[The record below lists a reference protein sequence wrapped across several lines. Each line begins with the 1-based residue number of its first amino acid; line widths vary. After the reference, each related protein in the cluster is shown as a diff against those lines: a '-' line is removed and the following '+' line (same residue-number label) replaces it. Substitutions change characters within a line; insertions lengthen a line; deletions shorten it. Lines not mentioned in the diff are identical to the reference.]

1 MVAGL
6 SAGMGVLASPA
17 TAHAAQ
23 AAMPERVYAIP
34 AGSLGAVIDALGRQ
48 SDVQIIYAP
57 NRVRGK
63 TSPGLSGRYT
73 VTAALH
79 RVLEGTDLAW
89 RSLGSAAF
97 VLVARKQA
105 PADAATRSSA
115 ISDASRVGVARHP
128 QELAAVV
135 VTGSHIRRVDVE
147 TANPVHTIPHAV
159 IAASGAMTLGGL
171 VQRLPAMT
179 GGAINPQDHTSSA
192 SNSFGR
198 TRLSL
203 RGLGPDRTL
212 ILVDGR
218 RVLSSDISSIPVA
231 MIERIEVLKNGA
243 SAVYGSD
250 AIGGVVNFITRKHF
264 DGVKM
269 TARFGQSSRAD
280 ARSRGY
286 TVTFGQST
294 DNGSV
299 MGGLGW
305 SRMDGVDQVAR
316 AWSRYALE
324 LQGRTDGSTGVF
336 RGGSSNSPYGNIQ
349 LPASGPVH
357 DAFAACTS
365 GHVAR
370 NPGASGMDP
379 INDYHCYHNSGA
391 HSDKYNYNAATELMT
406 PQERSNAFILGTYH
420 LGANTSIYLDAYY
433 TRTRAFFH
441 QAPNTFHTPG
451 VRISAANYWNPFGVA
466 FGPLGNAFRSRTVGI
481 GDRIAR
487 NHMRNV
493 QAALGL
499 KGTTSLL
506 GNRWHWEAGL
516 NYGHQHTRSERSGFA
531 QMSRL
536 YMGPSFLDPATG
548 KVTCGMPG
556 LPVADCNALF
566 NPFNMQAPHSSAALE
581 RANVHNTNTST
592 FQQKV
597 WQANAEGGL
606 FELPAGTV
614 QLALGVNHRQR
625 DYDSHASELYA
636 FDPVSGTCAMGRN
649 CLSSFSGGVTIKEA
663 YGELFIPILSKQPGA
678 YGLNVTIG
686 SRYSHYSSF
695 GSTNNAEFKLEWRPV
710 RNVLLRGSVE
720 QVFRAPN
727 ILELFSP
734 RSYTSP
740 FITTDPCRGYTGKP
754 VNPACVHVPV
764 DGSFTN
770 HSVQQ
775 GVETSIHEAGARV
788 SGFPIQPE
796 TGKSFDIGV
805 VYSPGWAPGLT
816 VSVDAWHVYLNHI
829 ITTVSAQNL
838 LNLCSSGRDE
848 YCRFIHRF
856 PSGPQQGQLS
866 SLTLEPTSNMGR
878 LSIGS
883 VDIDGSYAFR
893 TTALGRFSI
902 KLFGTYLRY
911 YNARTAPGVPAYHFA
926 GQYMPQGSAQG
937 TACPGVGQCLFP
949 RWRANAVMM
958 WDKGPWSALWKIGY
972 IGDFRMGSPVPS
984 QDTHPAGRALDGFH
998 IDYGA
1003 TLYHDIVLARRIA
1016 PLHSRVTL
1024 GVNNLFDKQP
1034 PILYANNT
1042 DNANTDALNFDLMGR
1057 YYWLRWTVRY

>member
-1 MVAGL
+1 MR
-6 SAGMGVLASPA
+6 
-17 TAHAAQ
+17 
-23 AAMPERVYAIP
+23 ERVYDIP
-34 AGSLGAVIDALGRQ
+34 AGTLGAVIDALGRQ

-57 NRVRGK
+57 DRVRGK
-63 TSPGLSGRYT
+63 TSSGLSGSYT
-73 VTAALH
+73 VRGALR
-79 RVLEGTDLAW
+79 RVLQGTGVTW
-89 RSLGSAAF
+89 RSLGSSAF
-97 VLVARKQA
+97 VLVPRKH
-105 PADAATRSSA
+105 PSSGDATRASA
-115 ISDASRVGVARHP
+115 VAGANGRRMRQKHA
-128 QELAAVV
+128 QELAAVI

-147 TANPVHTIPHAV
+147 TANPVHTVSHAV

-192 SNSFGR
+192 SNTFGR

-218 RVLSSDISSIPVA
+218 RVLSSDISSIPAA
-231 MIERIEVLKNGA
+231 MIDRIEVLKNGA

-250 AIGGVVNFITRKHF
+250 AIGGVVNFITRRHF
-264 DGVKM
+264 RGVQV
-269 TARFGQSSRAD
+269 TGRVGQSSHAD

-286 TVTFGQST
+286 TLTFGQST
-294 DNGSV
+294 DKGSV
-299 MGGLGW
+299 IGGLGW
-305 SRMDGVDQVAR
+305 SRIDGVDQIAR
-316 AWSRYALE
+316 PWSRYALE
-324 LQGRTDGSTGVF
+324 LGVRPDGTVGVF

-349 LPASGPVH
+349 LPESGPIH
-357 DAFAACTS
+357 DAFATCAS

-379 INDYHCYHNSGA
+379 INDYHCYHYNGP
-391 HSDKYNYNAATELMT
+391 HSDKYNYNTSTELMT
-406 PQERSNAFILGTYH
+406 PQERTHAFILGTYH
-420 LGANTSIYLDAYY
+420 LRSNVSIYLDAYY
-433 TRTRAFFH
+433 TRTRAYFH

-451 VRISAANYWNPFGVA
+451 VRISAQNYWNPFGVD
-466 FGPLGNAFRSRTVGI
+466 FGPHGNAFRSRTVGI

-487 NHMRNV
+487 NRVTNA
-493 QAALGL
+493 QAAVGL
-499 KGTTSLL
+499 KGTFSMF

-516 NYGHQHTRSERSGFA
+516 NYGHEHTHSERSGFA
-531 QMSRL
+531 QRSRL
-536 YMGPSFLDPATG
+536 YTGPSFLDPDTG
-548 KVTCGMPG
+548 EVTCGTPDHPM
-556 LPVADCNALF
+556 ADCNAAF
-566 NPFNMQAPHSSAALE
+566 NPFNMQAPNTIAALE
-581 RANVHNTNTST
+581 RANVHTITTGT
-592 FQQKV
+592 FEQKI

-606 FELPAGTV
+606 LDLPAGTV
-614 QLALGVNHRQR
+614 QFAVGVNHRKRQ
-625 DYDSHASELYA
+625 YQSHVSPLYA
-636 FDPVSGTCAMGRN
+636 FDPVTGTCAMGRE
-649 CLSSFSGGVTIKEA
+649 CSSSVHGDITIQEA
-663 YGELFIPILSKQPGA
+663 YGELFIPIVSRQPWA

-695 GSTNNAEFKLEWRPV
+695 GSTNNAELKLEWRPV
-710 RNVLLRGSVE
+710 RSLLVRGSVE

-727 ILELFSP
+727 ILEMFSP

-754 VNPACVHVPV
+754 LDPACIHVPT

-770 HSVQQ
+770 HSVRQ
-775 GVETSIHEAGARV
+775 GVETSIHEAGARA

-796 TGKSFDIGV
+796 TGKSFDIGI
-805 VYSPGWAPGLT
+805 VYSPDWAPGLT
-816 VSVDAWHVYLNHI
+816 VSVDAWHLYLNHI
-829 ITTVSAQNL
+829 ITIISAQNL
-838 LNLCSSGRDE
+838 LNLCSDGRRA

-866 SLTLEPTSNMGR
+866 SKTLQPTSNMGH
-878 LSIGS
+878 LGIGS
-883 VDIDGSYAFR
+883 IDLDSSY
-893 TTALGRFSI
+893 TVQTAQLGRFSF

-911 YNARTAPGVPAYHFA
+911 YNVKTAPGVPAYHFA
-926 GQYMPQGSAQG
+926 GQYMPEGSAQG

-949 RWRANAVMM
+949 RWRANAVLM
-958 WDKGPWSALWKIGY
+958 WDKGPWSALWKVRY
-972 IGDFRMGSPVPS
+972 IGDFRMGSSSPS
-984 QDTHPAGRALDGFH
+984 QDTHPAGGRLDGFY

-1003 TLYHDIVLARRIA
+1003 TLYHDVALAYRIA